1 MDVSSYL
8 NRIIYHGPR
17 DVSAETLRELHRA
30 HLLAVP
36 FENLDVHLKRAIT
49 LDEQKMVGKI
59 VAERRGGICY
69 ELNSAFCSLLRE
81 LGFRVSMLSAGVA
94 RGEGGFDPPF
104 DHMTLLVHLEDR
116 WLADVGFGDSFREPL
131 RLDLRGRQDQNDESY
146 RIVDAE
152 ESQVIVERLESES
165 WKPQY
170 RFTLD
175 PYRLDDFDEMC
186 RYHQTSPES
195 PFTQKRVCTLA
206 TPDGRITVTGMR
218 LIVTERGEK
227 QERELSSHEEWLA
240 ALREHFGIEL
250 GNSAL
255 LEQLCQPGI
264 REHRL

>member
-1 MDVSSYL
+1 MNVSSYL
-8 NRIIYHGPR
+8 NRINYCGPR
-17 DVSAETLRELHRA
+17 DVSAKTLRGLQEA
-30 HLLAVP
+30 HLLSVP
-36 FENLDVHLKRAIT
+36 FENLDVHLKRAIV

-59 VAERRGGICY
+59 VGERRGGICY
-69 ELNSAFCSLLRE
+69 ELNTAFCSLLSG

-94 RGEGGFDPPF
+94 RDEGGFDPPF
-104 DHMTLLVHLEDR
+104 DHMALLVHLEER

-131 RLDLRGRQDQNDESY
+131 RLDLRGAQHQNGESY

-152 ESQVIVERLESES
+152 EQHLIVERREFES

-175 PYRLDDFDEMC
+175 PYKLGDFSEMC

-218 LIVTERGEK
+218 VIITDRGEK

-250 GNSAL
+250 ENTTL
-255 LEQLCQPGI
+255 WEQQCQQGI
-264 REHRL
+264 PEHR

>member
-8 NRIIYHGPR
+8 NRINYCGPR
-17 DVSAETLRELHRA
+17 DVSVETLREVHKA

-36 FENLDVHLKRAIT
+36 FENLDVHLNRAIV
-49 LDEQKMVGKI
+49 LDEQRLVGKI

-69 ELNSAFCSLLRE
+69 ELNSAFGSLLSGM
-81 LGFRVSMLSAGVA
+81 GFRVSMLSAGVA
-94 RGEGGFDPPF
+94 RDEGGFDPPF
-104 DHMTLLVHLEDR
+104 DHMALLVHLEER

-131 RLDLRGRQDQNDESY
+131 RLDLRGRQDQNGESY

-152 ESQVIVERLESES
+152 EQHLIVERRESES

-175 PYRLDDFDEMC
+175 AYELDDFSEMC
-186 RYHQTSPES
+186 LYHQTSPES

-218 LIVTERGEK
+218 LIVTDRGEK
-227 QERELSSHEEWLA
+227 KESEFANHEEWTA
-240 ALREHFGIEL
+240 ALRDHFGIDP
-250 GNSAL
+250 N
-255 LEQLCQPGI
+255 QF
-264 REHRL
+264 

>member
-1 MDVSSYL
+1 MDLPSYL
-8 NRIIYHGPR
+8 NRINYTGPR
-17 DVSAETLRELHRA
+17 DVSAETLRELHKA

-36 FENLDVHLKRAIT
+36 FENLDVHLKRAIV
-49 LDEQKMVGKI
+49 LDAEKMAGKI

-69 ELNSAFCSLLRE
+69 ELNSAFCALLSG

-94 RGEGGFDPPF
+94 RDEGGFDPPF
-104 DHMTLLVHLEDR
+104 DHMTLLVDLEER

-131 RLDLRGRQDQNDESY
+131 RLDLRGAQDQNNESY

-152 ESQVIVERLESES
+152 DQHLIVERRESEL

-175 PYRLDDFDEMC
+175 PHKLDDFGEMC

-206 TPDGRITVTGMR
+206 TTDGRITVTGMR
-218 LIVTERGEK
+218 LIVTDRGEK
-227 QERELSSHEEWLA
+227 QERDLASHEEWTA
-240 ALREHFGIEL
+240 ALREHFGIDL
-250 GNSAL
+250 NQS
-255 LEQLCQPGI
+255 
-264 REHRL
+264 

>member
-8 NRIIYHGPR
+8 HRINYTGPR
-17 DVSAETLRELHRA
+17 DVSAETLRELHKA

-36 FENLDVHLKRAIT
+36 FENLDVHLRRTIV

-59 VAERRGGICY
+59 VEERRGGICY
-69 ELNSAFCSLLRE
+69 ELNSAFCSLLSG

-94 RGEGGFDPPF
+94 RDEGGFDPPF
-104 DHMTLLVHLEDR
+104 DHMALLVHLEER

-131 RLDLRGRQDQNDESY
+131 RLDLRSRQDQNNESY

-152 ESQVIVERLESES
+152 EQHLIVERRESEL

-170 RFTLD
+170 CFTLD
-175 PYRLDDFDEMC
+175 PHKLDDFGEMC

-206 TPDGRITVTGMR
+206 TPDGRITVSGMR
-218 LIVTERGEK
+218 LIVTDRGEK
-227 QERELSSHEEWLA
+227 QERELASHDEWTA

-250 GNSAL
+250 N
-255 LEQLCQPGI
+255 QF
-264 REHRL
+264 